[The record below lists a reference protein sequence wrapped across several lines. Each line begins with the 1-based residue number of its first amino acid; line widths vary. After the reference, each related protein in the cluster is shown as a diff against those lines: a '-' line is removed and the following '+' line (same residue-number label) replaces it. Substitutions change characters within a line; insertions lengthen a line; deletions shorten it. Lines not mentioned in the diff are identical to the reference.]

1 MTVLG
6 EPVDSPPRHGLVT
19 FPEIRVRRVDVSENI
34 LLIEVDFHAG
44 IRLPLAHGLV
54 VHSTFHEPRQWIEP
68 FDTPVLRGCEGVL
81 QHVQKYP
88 QREERIHQVADEYHE
103 DVVESCTVILL
114 FRIDLSP
121 DVPVFP
127 VEVRNQCS
135 WTDQQYNLGAIPKK
149 DKPDSQSEREM

>member
-1 MTVLG
+1 M
-6 EPVDSPPRHGLVT
+6 R
-19 FPEIRVRRVDVSENI
+19 
-34 LLIEVDFHAG
+34 
-44 IRLPLAHGLV
+44 
-54 VHSTFHEPRQWIEP
+54 
-68 FDTPVLRGCEGVL
+68 
-81 QHVQKYP
+81 KYP

-103 DVVESCTVILL
+103 DIVESCTVILL
-114 FRIDLSP
+114 FSIDLSP